1 MRVINSTLLSY
12 IIVVSSFIVFQLAYS
27 IGKLESYQHD
37 KSHAISAIEKQITS
51 ELDKLPIPNHKLQI
65 MGKLSEVESY
75 IFSLNQSLEQTGFPV
90 SVLAIN
96 PGTKPEEND
105 DVVIKSIFGQGQ
117 QVWLTLSDK
126 PIPASEFLSLF
137 PVLATLAV
145 YLLCFQYQQLSLAN
159 KEQPELDEDEI
170 ISWLQIDLKQKK
182 LINMNN
188 QNEVEVANKPLCFFS
203 ALIDYCQQ
211 NPDVQINPNK
221 ELPEELI
228 SLSNKYFFRLID
240 LGHTI
245 RKRPNFTNNL
255 EKTLSEIR
263 AALDEIF
270 EKDFDKKEIFYPPKA
285 IGEGSRS
292 KAHSFALSK
301 LDMERLEFI
310 GK

>member
-1 MRVINSTLLSY
+1 MRKISPTLLLYLISLT
-12 IIVVSSFIVFQLAYS
+12 SFILFQLAF
-27 IGKLESYQHD
+27 IVGKIESYQHD
-37 KSHAISAIEKQITS
+37 KSHAIAAIEKQIAGD
-51 ELDKLPIPNHKLQI
+51 LDNLPIPNEKLHI
-65 MGKLSEVESY
+65 MGRPSEVNNY
-75 IFSLNQSLEQTGFPV
+75 IYSLNQSLMEKGFPV
-90 SVLAIN
+90 EVVAIT
-96 PGTKPEEND
+96 PSYKPEVTD
-105 DVVIKSIFGQGQ
+105 AQIAKSILGHDQIIWITLTDYSMPLIEFISIYPLIATFIMYFVCLKFQ
-117 QVWLTLSDK
+117 QTKST
-126 PIPASEFLSLF
+126 E
-137 PVLATLAV
+137 
-145 YLLCFQYQQLSLAN
+145 
-159 KEQPELDEDEI
+159 EQEPEPEELEL

-182 LINMNN
+182 LINLTN
-188 QNEVEVANKPLCFFS
+188 QNEVDVANKPLCFFS

-211 NPDVQINPNK
+211 NPEQHINPNK
-221 ELPEELI
+221 ELPDELI

-301 LDMERLEFI
+301 LDMDRLEFI

>member
-1 MRVINSTLLSY
+1 MRKINPTLLTY
-12 IIVVSSFIVFQLAYS
+12 IISFISFLFFQLS
-27 IGKLESYQHD
+27 FTVGKVESYQHD
-37 KSHAISAIEKQITS
+37 KSHAVAAIEKQIVGD
-51 ELDKLPIPNHKLQI
+51 LKDLPIPNSRLQI
-65 MGKLSEVESY
+65 MGRPSEVNNYIYSLNESLSEK
-75 IFSLNQSLEQTGFPV
+75 GFPV
-90 SVLAIN
+90 EVVSII
-96 PGTKPEEND
+96 PGQRPELSEQRI
-105 DVVIKSIFGQGQ
+105 VKSIWNQDQ
-117 QVWLTLSDK
+117 RVWIVLTDYTMPFMELISIY
-126 PIPASEFLSLF
+126 PL
-137 PVLATLAV
+137 LATLLIYV
-145 YLLCFQYQQLSLAN
+145 ICLKLHQTITID
-159 KEQPELDEDEI
+159 KEEPELEELEL

-182 LINMNN
+182 LINLTN
-188 QNEVEVANKPLCFFS
+188 QNEVDVANKPLCFFS

-211 NPDVQINPNK
+211 NPEQHINPNK
-221 ELPEELI
+221 ELPDELI

-270 EKDFDKKEIFYPPKA
+270 EKDFEKKEVFYPPKA

-301 LDMERLEFI
+301 LDMDRLEFI